1 MKKYVLDIEIYKRGE
16 MNSRPLCNTIIV
28 SAVSPAQAREIA
40 RSPKYS
46 SLADVVKVKRFQ
58 RSRLR
63 ALYHAYGSSC
73 VDEQDAA
80 LQIHLSHGFSPI
92 FLCVDLFVPG
102 LLNTCYGLTNRT
114 GPFSPL
120 GMGVHWA

>member
-1 MKKYVLDIEIYKRGE
+1 ML
-16 MNSRPLCNTIIV
+16 P
-28 SAVSPAQAREIA
+28 
-40 RSPKYS
+40 
-46 SLADVVKVKRFQ
+46 DVVKVKRFQ

-73 VDEQDAA
+73 IDEQDAA